1 MKLSVL
7 RTASLAA
14 VLTGLTALPAAGQT
28 NGYVL
33 QCLSART
40 SGQGCVTRA
49 QEATPTS
56 LFRDPA
62 GLVHFDRATFEVN
75 AAPFMPG
82 LTFQNSANAL
92 VDGTRHIYPLGSIA
106 YVGNPIGRLAWAVGV
121 EPVGG
126 FGSDFELQHDLLSG
140 PEGAMVDY
148 ESFFAAAKIGAAVAT
163 EIAPGLS
170 IGAGLSGVYAQIR
183 DFRMPFTMPPSIA
196 LGLSGIPQLDPALY
210 GPLFQNFTELTA
222 YGDSEGYAGLTWTA
236 DIGIR
241 YQTEAGFTV
250 AASWSPETAIDVDGG
265 TALIDMNAQ
274 FGQMMGAMVM
284 ARAQAYSESPEQAQ
298 GAVMNQLA
306 AAGLDLSAGMTAEYE
321 AATTI
326 TLPMTAGLGIAIPA
340 SDRLRLAGEVEWRK
354 WSSAERTM
362 PFRLTNGENP
372 NINIMLN
379 ADPTN
384 GDFIYPFPLEWQDS
398 WSAKVGAEWAAG
410 STSVLRAGFI
420 YGENPV
426 PENTVFI
433 AFPAISTKAATL
445 GLTFDVRGFPL
456 DVSYV
461 RAFDQELVG
470 CDHAHQIGSEY
481 NSSRTTMNQNT
492 FSIGTVVRF

>member
-1 MKLSVL
+1 MKLPAL

-14 VLTGLTALPAAGQT
+14 ALMGLTALPASGQT
-28 NGYVL
+28 NGFVL

-62 GLVHFDRATFEVN
+62 GLVAFDRAALEVN

-82 LTFQNSANAL
+82 LTFQNHANPT
-92 VDGTRHIYPLGSIA
+92 VDGTRHIYPLGSVA
-106 YVGNPIGRLAWAVGV
+106 YVGRPLGRFAWAVGV

-140 PEGAMVDY
+140 PDRTPMSY
-148 ESFFAAAKIGAAVAT
+148 ESFFAAAKIGAVVAT
-163 EIAPGLS
+163 ELAPGLS

-196 LGLSGIPQLDPALY
+196 LGMAGIPQLDPAVY

-236 DIGIR
+236 DIGLR
-241 YQTEAGFTV
+241 YQSPAGLTV
-250 AASWSPETAIDVDGG
+250 AASWTPETPIDVDGG

-274 FGQMMGAMVM
+274 FGQMMQAMVM
-284 ARAQAYSESPEQAQ
+284 ARTQAYGETPEQAQ
-298 GAVMNQLA
+298 GEVMNQLA

-326 TLPMTAGLGIAIPA
+326 TLPMTFGLGVAVPA
-340 SDRLRLAGEVEWRK
+340 TERLQLAGEVEWRK

-362 PFRLTNGENP
+362 PFNLTNGENP
-372 NINIMLN
+372 NINLMLN

-384 GDFIYPFPLEWQDS
+384 GDFIYPFPLEWQDT
-398 WSAKVGAEWAAG
+398 WSAKFGAEWNMSATRAI
-410 STSVLRAGFI
+410 RAGFV

-426 PENTVFI
+426 PTNTAFV
-433 AFPAISTKAATL
+433 AFPAISTKAVTL
-445 GLTFDVRGFPL
+445 GATFDLAGFPL
-456 DVSYV
+456 DLGYV
-461 RAFDQELVG
+461 HAFDQEIIG
-470 CDHAHQIGSEY
+470 CDHAHKLGAEY
-481 NSSRTTMNQNT
+481 NQSRTTMNQNT
-492 FSIGTVVRF
+492 FTVGTVVRF